1 VVDCRLSHRDNA
13 GDETMPVAAE
23 FLCFRSNGGIVSAAD
38 AVLDRVLDSVSKLNC
53 TGVRVTKVTGLAL
66 AFETSYE
73 IGNWKYCMFQRGR
86 RQPSTWSMFCD
97 HVHSSSFSQD
107 LGLDLEIFT
116 TTLVLDRVLDRAGDQ
131 QQPIS
136 RSEPV
141 QSGSRRRW
149 LVKKVYVDRD
159 GLVRVDRWTVIYY
172 VDYTCTAG
180 RYTIHGSLPLHPG
193 YGWLSSRVVSVL
205 DSSAEGPGFLN
216 CLHPLYLCSP
226 TSELVA
232 VLLRVARVTAGL
244 AQSNGSL
251 PPGL

>member
-1 VVDCRLSHRDNA
+1 
-13 GDETMPVAAE
+13 
-23 FLCFRSNGGIVSAAD
+23 
-38 AVLDRVLDSVSKLNC
+38 
-53 TGVRVTKVTGLAL
+53 
-66 AFETSYE
+66 
-73 IGNWKYCMFQRGR
+73 
-86 RQPSTWSMFCD
+86 MFCD
-97 HVHSSSFSQD
+97 LETTCTRVHLAKVSVLVSRF
-107 LGLDLEIFT
+107 FT

-141 QSGSRRRW
+141 QSASRRRW

-159 GLVRVDRWTVIYY
+159 GLVRVDRWTVRYY

-244 AQSNGSL
+244 AQSNDSI